1 MKKNVKPF
9 LLLTLLTWAFTS
21 CVKEDDYNIAS
32 FKTTVF
38 KEVFDSNIVND
49 DEYLNYGEWTSYVQA
64 GSVHWFEKETDN
76 NGYIEFTSYQS
87 GEVSNIAW
95 AISPKINLDNSIDEV
110 LTFNTSSE
118 YVTNSANKI
127 EVYYSSNF
135 DGTNVLSATWTPI
148 NATIAN
154 NNTNISNTDSNGNI
168 NIFSGEIDL
177 STITGNIYIAFKGI
191 GSGTNT
197 ALDGSL
203 RLDNIK
209 IYNKNL

>member
-1 MKKNVKPF
+1 M
-9 LLLTLLTWAFTS
+9 
-21 CVKEDDYNIAS
+21 
-32 FKTTVF
+32 
-38 KEVFDSNIVND
+38 
-49 DEYLNYGEWTSYVQA
+49 
-64 GSVHWFEKETDN
+64 
-76 NGYIEFTSYQS
+76 
-87 GEVSNIAW
+87 
-95 AISPKINLDNSIDEV
+95 
-110 LTFNTSSE
+110 
-118 YVTNSANKI
+118 
-127 EVYYSSNF
+127 
-135 DGTNVLSATWTPI
+135 LSATWTPI

-177 STITGNIYIAFKGI
+177 STISGNIYIAFKGI